1 MDYKEAWKTIKI
13 TLKASLLVRESE
25 LVDADDNEGV
35 QLAKAI
41 LEAMEYCE
49 KSIEEE
55 ERNGL

>member
-1 MDYKEAWKTIKI
+1 MNYKEAWKTIKI

-25 LVDADDNEGV
+25 LVDANDNEGV

-55 ERNGL
+55 EA